1 MRTKKIGD
9 QSPLRVPAVSAKKIA
24 TLPLLIISLKSKG
37 RLMIA
42 KMGKRKQDNGNYQLL
57 YKQIDDAI
65 FAKIYLSSEGTIVV
79 KEGRIGQRLIHRKY
93 GAPDWPKIQAEI
105 EISKAKGYVSLSEH
119 EMDVLDLSLPTVS
132 LSLEEVEFIRVE
144 FSEFLVDSALGFF
157 RGQHENDETVTFTFF
172 VVKYDTARD
181 ALLNAL
187 RGFSV
192 APVGRIRRS
201 AMELAGIL
209 NTFRWWVSIN
219 ALIEREVAGVKR
231 FAKRFI
237 LCGLALNLGSRCV

>member
-9 QSPLRVPAVSAKKIA
+9 QSPLRVPAVSAKKTA
-24 TLPLLIISLKSKG
+24 TLPLLIASLKSKG

-42 KMGKRKQDNGNYQLL
+42 KLGKHKQDDGSYQLL

-105 EISKAKGYVSLSEH
+105 EINKAKGYVSLSEH

-132 LSLEEVEFIRVE
+132 VSSEDVEFIRVE
-144 FSEFLVDSALGFF
+144 LSEYLVDSALGFY
-157 RGQHENDETVTFTFF
+157 RGQHENNETATFTFS
-172 VVKYDTARD
+172 VVEYETARD
-181 ALLNAL
+181 ALLNAI

-192 APVGRIRRS
+192 APVCHIRQS
-201 AMELAGIL
+201 AMELADTL
-209 NTFRWWVSIN
+209 
-219 ALIEREVAGVKR
+219 
-231 FAKRFI
+231 
-237 LCGLALNLGSRCV
+237 

>member
-24 TLPLLIISLKSKG
+24 TLLFLIASLKSKG

-42 KMGKRKQDNGNYQLL
+42 KIGKRKQDNGSYQLL

-119 EMDVLDLSLPTVS
+119 EMNVLDLSLPTVS
-132 LSLEEVEFIRVE
+132 LPSEEVEFIRME
-144 FSEFLVDSALGFF
+144 LSEFLVDSALGFF
-157 RGQHENDETVTFTFF
+157 RGQHENDETVTFTFS
-172 VVKYDTARD
+172 VVEYDTARD
-181 ALLNAL
+181 ALLNAI

-192 APVGRIRRS
+192 APVCHIRRS
-201 AMELAGIL
+201 AMELADIL
-209 NTFRWWVSIN
+209 
-219 ALIEREVAGVKR
+219 
-231 FAKRFI
+231 
-237 LCGLALNLGSRCV
+237 

>member
-1 MRTKKIGD
+1 M
-9 QSPLRVPAVSAKKIA
+9 
-24 TLPLLIISLKSKG
+24 
-37 RLMIA
+37 
-42 KMGKRKQDNGNYQLL
+42 L

-132 LSLEEVEFIRVE
+132 LSSEEVEFIRVE
-144 FSEFLVDSALGFF
+144 LSEFLVDSALGFY
-157 RGQHENDETVTFTFF
+157 RGQQENDEIVTFTFS
-172 VVKYDTARD
+172 VVEYDTARD
-181 ALLNAL
+181 ALLNAI

-192 APVGRIRRS
+192 TSVCHIKRS
-201 AMELAGIL
+201 MMELADTL
-209 NTFRWWVSIN
+209 
-219 ALIEREVAGVKR
+219 
-231 FAKRFI
+231 
-237 LCGLALNLGSRCV
+237 

>member
-9 QSPLRVPAVSAKKIA
+9 LSPLRVPAVSAKKTT
-24 TLPLLIISLKSKG
+24 TLPLLIASLKSKG
-37 RLMIA
+37 RSMIA
-42 KMGKRKQDNGNYQLL
+42 KMGKRKQDDGSFQLL

-93 GAPDWPKIQAEI
+93 GPPDWPKNQAAI

-119 EMDVLDLSLPTVS
+119 EMDVLDQSLPTVY
-132 LSLEEVEFIRVE
+132 LSSEEVEFICME
-144 FSEFLVDSALGFF
+144 FSEFLVDSALVFY
-157 RGQHENDETVTFTFF
+157 RGQHENEETVTFTFS
-172 VVKYDTARD
+172 VVEFDTARD

-192 APVGRIRRS
+192 APVCHIRRS
-201 AMELAGIL
+201 AMELADIL
-209 NTFRWWVSIN
+209 
-219 ALIEREVAGVKR
+219 
-231 FAKRFI
+231 
-237 LCGLALNLGSRCV
+237 

>member
-9 QSPLRVPAVSAKKIA
+9 RSPLRVPAVSAKKTA
-24 TLPLLIISLKSKG
+24 TLPLLIASLKLKG

-42 KMGKRKQDNGNYQLL
+42 KMGKRKQDNRSYQLL

-105 EISKAKGYVSLSEH
+105 EINKAKGYVSLSEH

-132 LSLEEVEFIRVE
+132 VSSEDVEFIRVE
-144 FSEFLVDSALGFF
+144 LSEYLVDSALGFY
-157 RGQHENDETVTFTFF
+157 RGQHENNETATFTFS
-172 VVKYDTARD
+172 VVEYETARD
-181 ALLNAL
+181 ALLNAI

-192 APVGRIRRS
+192 APVCHIRQS
-201 AMELAGIL
+201 AMELADTL
-209 NTFRWWVSIN
+209 
-219 ALIEREVAGVKR
+219 
-231 FAKRFI
+231 
-237 LCGLALNLGSRCV
+237 

>member
-1 MRTKKIGD
+1 
-9 QSPLRVPAVSAKKIA
+9 
-24 TLPLLIISLKSKG
+24 
-37 RLMIA
+37 MIA
-42 KMGKRKQDNGNYQLL
+42 KMGKRKQDDGSVQLL

-132 LSLEEVEFIRVE
+132 LSSEEAKFICME
-144 FSEFLVDSALGFF
+144 LSEFLVDSALGFY
-157 RGQHENDETVTFTFF
+157 RGQHENEETVTFTFS
-172 VVKYDTARD
+172 VVEFDTARD

-187 RGFSV
+187 REFSV
-192 APVGRIRRS
+192 APVCYIRRS
-201 AMELAGIL
+201 AMELMDIL
-209 NTFRWWVSIN
+209 
-219 ALIEREVAGVKR
+219 
-231 FAKRFI
+231 
-237 LCGLALNLGSRCV
+237 

>member
-1 MRTKKIGD
+1 
-9 QSPLRVPAVSAKKIA
+9 
-24 TLPLLIISLKSKG
+24 
-37 RLMIA
+37 MIA
-42 KMGKRKQDNGNYQLL
+42 KMGKRKQDDGSYQLL

-144 FSEFLVDSALGFF
+144 LSEFFWSTLRLGFI
-157 RGQHENDETVTFTFF
+157 RGQHENDETVTFTFS
-172 VVKYDTARD
+172 VVEYDTAQD
-181 ALLNAL
+181 ALLNAI

-192 APVGRIRRS
+192 APVCHIRRS
-201 AMELAGIL
+201 AMELADIL
-209 NTFRWWVSIN
+209 
-219 ALIEREVAGVKR
+219 
-231 FAKRFI
+231 
-237 LCGLALNLGSRCV
+237 

>member
-24 TLPLLIISLKSKG
+24 TLPLLIASLKSKG

-144 FSEFLVDSALGFF
+144 LSEFLVDSALGFF

-172 VVKYDTARD
+172 VVEYDTARD

-192 APVGRIRRS
+192 APVCRIRRS
-201 AMELAGIL
+201 AME
-209 NTFRWWVSIN
+209 
-219 ALIEREVAGVKR
+219 
-231 FAKRFI
+231 
-237 LCGLALNLGSRCV
+237 

>member
-9 QSPLRVPAVSAKKIA
+9 RSPLRVLAVSAKKIA
-24 TLPLLIISLKSKG
+24 TLPVLIASLKSKG

-42 KMGKRKQDNGNYQLL
+42 KLGKRKQDDGSYQLM

-65 FAKIYLSSEGTIVV
+65 FAKIYLSSEGTLVV

-119 EMDVLDLSLPTVS
+119 EVDVLDLSLPTVS
-132 LSLEEVEFIRVE
+132 LSLEDVEFIRVE
-144 FSEFLVDSALGFF
+144 FSEFLVDSALGFY
-157 RGQHENDETVTFTFF
+157 RGQHENDETVTFMFF
-172 VVKYDTARD
+172 VVEYDTARD
-181 ALLNAL
+181 ALLNAV

-192 APVGRIRRS
+192 APVCHIRRS
-201 AMELAGIL
+201 AMELADIL
-209 NTFRWWVSIN
+209 
-219 ALIEREVAGVKR
+219 
-231 FAKRFI
+231 
-237 LCGLALNLGSRCV
+237 